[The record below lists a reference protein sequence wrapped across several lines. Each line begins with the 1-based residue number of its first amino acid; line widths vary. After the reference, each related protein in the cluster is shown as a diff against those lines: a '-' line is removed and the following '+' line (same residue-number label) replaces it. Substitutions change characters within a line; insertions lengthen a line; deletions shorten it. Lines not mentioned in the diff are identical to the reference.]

1 MEIKDWIEDDEF
13 ENLANLDETE
23 KKKILDELEELF
35 NKPASFDNN
44 EENHNNF
51 LRPSIKS
58 KYRSR
63 RKKKNIIMDKIIT
76 SAIVM
81 GSVVLIAAV
90 IWGGYSLVRLFFN
103 NDEDILFVEDNVSS
117 EQVALLQSEINELRK
132 KNQELIAENNEL
144 RQKLQELRT
153 VVDIELERLKVQIQE
168 ESSYEDN
175 NSPQSNSDSQTS
187 SINTS
192 NTNQTKNNLTAN
204 QNSQGNQTSQS
215 NQTSNNNQTRQANQT
230 SQANQANRTNQTNQA
245 SQNNSSDNTQS
256 NNDDQ
261 FTYYTVKQGDTL
273 WSISMDFYGSG
284 QYYKKIM
291 QYNNMRSE
299 RELYAGKRLKIP
311 KL

>member
-1 MEIKDWIEDDEF
+1 
-13 ENLANLDETE
+13 
-23 KKKILDELEELF
+23 
-35 NKPASFDNN
+35 
-44 EENHNNF
+44 
-51 LRPSIKS
+51 
-58 KYRSR
+58 
-63 RKKKNIIMDKIIT
+63 
-76 SAIVM
+76 
-81 GSVVLIAAV
+81 
-90 IWGGYSLVRLFFN
+90 
-103 NDEDILFVEDNVSS
+103 
-117 EQVALLQSEINELRK
+117 
-132 KNQELIAENNEL
+132 
-144 RQKLQELRT
+144 
-153 VVDIELERLKVQIQE
+153 
-168 ESSYEDN
+168 
-175 NSPQSNSDSQTS
+175 SPQSNSDSQTS

-204 QNSQGNQTSQS
+204 QNS
-215 NQTSNNNQTRQANQT
+215 QANQT